1 MIWNPGAGKSQ
12 EDRFFITGEN
22 VGGGTLA
29 FGATLRLHQRLVSVR
44 AVPTRW
50 VEVPKRCSQGA
61 QKVPIRCPFPS
72 CLHLCAQFFQFKA
85 QCLVSLVFRIRRK
98 HICKDKRST
107 CEKVL
112 PNWFALQCNAFYF
125 SNKDKFLTRIH
136 KVRFPRYILLL
147 SILQTLFELAS
158 HQRNVKVT
166 FTF

>member
-1 MIWNPGAGKSQ
+1 M
-12 EDRFFITGEN
+12 
-22 VGGGTLA
+22 GGGTLA

-50 VEVPKRCSQGA
+50 VEVPKRCPQGA
-61 QKVPIRCPFPS
+61 QKVPKRCPFPS

-112 PNWFALQCNAFYF
+112 PYWFALQRLLFFPIRINSWQGCTKSGSPDTYYFWIFCRLCLIYLDWTCIASKGSKGHFYF
-125 SNKDKFLTRIH
+125 IILILTD
-136 KVRFPRYILLL
+136 
-147 SILQTLFELAS
+147 
-158 HQRNVKVT
+158 
-166 FTF
+166 